1 MKKQK
6 VKNKDFGYYLFQV
19 LRFPVKWYMKSKLN
33 LLLVKNEA
41 KDDVGPFFITG
52 NHVTAYDS
60 IIALAYLK
68 PLVKWVAAD
77 TNYDNKLKSFLMKI
91 ARVIPIE
98 KRNSDLRTIKHLISE
113 VKAGNSVGIYPEG
126 GRNWT
131 GETEELIMS
140 TAKLIKLLGIRV
152 YVQKL
157 EGAYMTS
164 PRWGKTLRKGVTNVT
179 IYKMLSDEEVLRMS
193 ADEIGS
199 ALISHL
205 YHNDYEHQRKA
216 NVLLEGKDHAEYIER
231 LIYVCPICH
240 EFHSFKSQ
248 NDDFKCTSCQAIGH
262 VNHYGFIEGDFPYD
276 NLVDWYHFEKAYLIN
291 YLQNNKLKPIEIYEV
306 IYKTSIEYGKKEK
319 YFVNMIIEQE
329 KIILDFE
336 QERKIIYYRDISEPS
351 ITFKNTLVFFEDKIR
366 HQFLIEPFLHN
377 NASIM
382 YIKDVITYLK
392 GVN

>member
-1 MKKQK
+1 MKTKK
-6 VKNKDFGYYLFQV
+6 DKNKDLGYYIFQI
-19 LRFPVKWYMKSKLN
+19 LRFPAKWYMNCKLN
-33 LLLVKNEA
+33 LHLIKNEA
-41 KDDVGPFFITG
+41 RDDKGPFFITG
-52 NHVTAYDS
+52 NHVTAYDA
-60 IIALAYLK
+60 IIALVYLK

-77 TNYDNKLKSFLMKI
+77 SNYDNKLKSFLMKL
-91 ARVIPIE
+91 AGVIPIK
-98 KRNSDLRTIKHLISE
+98 KRNSDLRTIKRLISE
-113 VKAGNSVGIYPEG
+113 VEVGNSIGIYPEG

-140 TAKLIKLLGIRV
+140 TAKLIKFLGIRV

-164 PRWGKTLRKGVTNVT
+164 PRWGKTLRKGVINVS
-179 IYKMLSDEEVLRMS
+179 IYKMLSDEDVKNMS
-193 ADEIGS
+193 VDEIS
-199 ALISHL
+199 MTLIAHL

-216 NVLLEGKDHAEYIER
+216 HVLLEGKDHAEFIER
-231 LIYVCPICH
+231 LIYVCPVCH

-248 NDDFKCTSCQAIGH
+248 NDDFKCEACNSVGH
-262 VNHYGFIEGDFPYD
+262 VNQYGFIEGDFSFD
-276 NLVDWYHFEKAYLIN
+276 NLVDWYRFENAYLTD

-306 IYKTSIEYGKKEK
+306 IYRSSSEDGKKIK
-319 YFVNMIIEQE
+319 TFVNMNLEHD

-336 QERKIIYYRDISEPS
+336 QKRKIIYYSDISEPS
-351 ITFKNTLVFFEDKIR
+351 ITFKNTLVFFEGTTR

-382 YIKDVITYLK
+382 YIKDVIKFLK